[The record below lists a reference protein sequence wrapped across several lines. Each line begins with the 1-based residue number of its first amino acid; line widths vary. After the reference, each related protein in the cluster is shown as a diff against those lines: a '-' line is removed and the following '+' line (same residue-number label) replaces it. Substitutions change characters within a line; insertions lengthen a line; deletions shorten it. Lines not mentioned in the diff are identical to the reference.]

1 MASATLVRCK
11 VDQLALHDD
20 GQDEIMDDVWLPVSH
35 DTLAGRGVNLLV
47 AGGGGG
53 ARVSCTYLSQQGHNS
68 CTVHHFLVHGG
79 QCSLDE

>member
-47 AGGGGG
+47 DRWRGG
-53 ARVSCTYLSQQGHNS
+53 VQGCH
-68 CTVHHFLVHGG
+68 VHT
-79 QCSLDE
+79 